1 MSQHPSLTPQD
12 LATEHPNPRT
22 ADMDLLP
29 AAELVRLLHA
39 ENYVP
44 AQAVEAALPQIARA
58 VEVIAERLR
67 AGGRLFYVGA
77 GTSGRM
83 GVLDA
88 SECPPTFGV
97 APEVVQGIIAGGDAA
112 LRESLEGAEDDPE
125 AGARDLRARG
135 VSSADVVV
143 GIAASGRTPYV
154 LGALKEAREAGAFTI
169 ALVNTSLSEMER
181 LADLTIAVLTG
192 PEALAGSTRLKAGTA
207 QKMVLNLLST
217 GAMVLLGKTYG
228 NLMVDVQATNAKLR
242 KRVVQIV
249 RAATGVEEEPARQA
263 LEQAQWRAKTAIIML
278 KQGITAEEAS
288 ARLEQA
294 GGLVRKA
301 LLDKVTR

>member
-1 MSQHPSLTPQD
+1 
-12 LATEHPNPRT
+12 
-22 ADMDLLP
+22 MDLLP

-44 AQAVEAALPQIARA
+44 AQAIEATLPQIARA
-58 VEVIAERLR
+58 VEIIAERLR

-97 APEVVQGIIAGGDAA
+97 APEMVQGIIAGGNAA
-112 LRESLEGAEDDPE
+112 LRESLEEAEDDSE
-125 AGARDLRARG
+125 AGARDLHAHG
-135 VSSADVVV
+135 VFSADVVV
-143 GIAASGRTPYV
+143 GIAASGCTPYV
-154 LGALKEAREAGAFTI
+154 VGALKQAREVGAYTI
-169 ALVNTSLSEMER
+169 ALVNTSPSEMER
-181 LADLTIAVLTG
+181 LADLPIAVLTG
-192 PEALAGSTRLKAGTA
+192 PEPLAGSTRLKAGTA

-242 KRVVQIV
+242 ERAVQIV
-249 RAATGVEEEPARQA
+249 HTVTGAEEEQVRQA
-263 LEQAQWRAKTAIIML
+263 LEKAQWRARTAIVML
-278 KQGITAEEAS
+278 KQGITAEEANT
-288 ARLEQA
+288 RLERA
-294 GGLVRKA
+294 GGSVRKA
-301 LLDKVTR
+301 LGENTEEAS